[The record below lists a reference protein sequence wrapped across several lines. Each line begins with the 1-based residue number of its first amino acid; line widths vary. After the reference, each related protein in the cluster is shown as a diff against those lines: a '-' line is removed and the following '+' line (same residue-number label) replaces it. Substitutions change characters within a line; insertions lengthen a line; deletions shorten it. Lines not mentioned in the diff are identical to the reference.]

1 MYQTLTMEQVA
12 TSLFLLI
19 LHMLHAH
26 CNFNYFCQRNED
38 YSYTLL
44 LIPMDQKNPPKYQFQ
59 VCSIENMG
67 HRLH

>member
-19 LHMLHAH
+19 LHRVKMLHAH
-26 CNFNYFCQRNED
+26 CNFNYFCLRNED

-44 LIPMDQKNPPKYQFQ
+44 LIPMDQKTPQ
-59 VCSIENMG
+59 VPVSSM
-67 HRLH
+67 